1 MFDSEFGSGDK
12 GYIYIYNYIYC
23 IGSVRFPGPPDLG
36 SLVKCYNV
44 YIYIFV
50 CDPNSRFLAQKEI

>member
-1 MFDSEFGSGDK
+1 MGIRD
-12 GYIYIYNYIYC
+12 IYIYNYIYC